1 MFLYTYTTR
10 YKKQKHQEQSR
21 NEKLTTA
28 IINGGLLTSDTAG
41 NINQYYSLEKY
52 LTFVLLFV
60 LLCMSKLKSKLHIRN
75 TPVKYIFIKNLVIGF
90 VVILDYY

>member
-21 NEKLTTA
+21 NEKLTTV

-52 LTFVLLFV
+52 LTFVCVTL
-60 LLCMSKLKSKLHIRN
+60 R
-75 TPVKYIFIKNLVIGF
+75 F
-90 VVILDYY
+90 VVYVKTQK